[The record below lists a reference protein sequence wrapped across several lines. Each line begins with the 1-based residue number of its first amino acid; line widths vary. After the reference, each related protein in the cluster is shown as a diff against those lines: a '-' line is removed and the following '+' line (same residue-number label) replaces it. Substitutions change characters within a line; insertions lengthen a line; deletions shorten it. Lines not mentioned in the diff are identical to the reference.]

1 MNKIINLK
9 VTADPW
15 QEIIHYVQY
24 STEILIEFHMTDY
37 MIPPDAAARFY
48 LKKPSGLEI
57 YNECEIHSNTV
68 ILSPTAQ
75 TFAEAGRQ
83 FAQLQITNG
92 EKILVSYILFFEIEK
107 NLIEESA
114 IPSSNEFGV
123 LDELVKDARNAISS
137 AEKATTAAN
146 AAVSSAN
153 AATKAANEAAQK
165 AGEQTVLVEGLI
177 ASANEATA
185 AANEQASRAANAAK
199 TADTAARTANA
210 AAQAPHAWAETA
222 QAAASGAQEIIDKAE
237 ARLLPETPSAT
248 NQVLV
253 QGEVSPEWSSDL
265 NISTLTVAAVDMTI
279 TKAEY
284 DRLMAELDEI

>member
-37 MIPPDAAARFY
+37 MIPQDAAARFY

-57 YNECEIHSNTV
+57 YNECEIHGNAV

-123 LDELVKDARNAISS
+123 LDELVKDARNAISN
-137 AEKATTAAN
+137 AENAAEAANTAAKAAN
-146 AAVSSAN
+146 A
-153 AATKAANEAAQK
+153 AAQK
-165 AGEQTVLVEGLI
+165 AGEQTVIVENLI
-177 ASANEATA
+177 DSANEATA

-199 TADTAARTANA
+199 AANTATEAANTATGAANTATEAANTAAGNA
-210 AAQAPHAWAETA
+210 QNIVDT
-222 QAAASGAQEIIDKAE
+222 AE
-237 ARLLPETPSAT
+237 ARLLPETPGAAK
-248 NQVLV
+248 QVLT
-253 QGEVSPEWSSDL
+253 QGTSAPEWSSDL
-265 NISTLTVAAVDMTI
+265 NISTLTVADVNMTI

-284 DRLMAELDEI
+284 DQLMTELDAI